1 MKEPKE
7 YLKECGFKQYGKEC
21 AEEAFNDPELK
32 FVLDAVRQ
40 AQIDAYKQGIS
51 DLLEMSDGLD
61 MNFQAEI
68 LISKIDSVSSAG

>member
-32 FVLDAVRQ
+32 FVIDAIKQ
-40 AQIDAYKQGIS
+40 AQIEAYNEAIDLAANIADAIRPDYAPFVK
-51 DLLEMSDGLD
+51 EP
-61 MNFQAEI
+61 I
-68 LISKIDSVSSAG
+68 LKLKKL